1 MTNDITRH
9 DTSSPLYNIVYADPP
24 WEYDDKAL
32 AGNRGAGCKYTL
44 MNIEDIKN
52 IKVDEMTDKD
62 AILFLW
68 VTYPK
73 LQEGLDVIKAWG
85 FEYKTVAFTWIK
97 TNSNGTFFMGMGGW
111 TRANAEICLL
121 ATKGSP
127 KRLDAGIS
135 QIIKTVYNGNH
146 SQKPD
151 IIRQKIIQLIGDLPR
166 IELFARTKVHGW
178 DVWGNDSALQ
188 NKPLEVFSSWH

>member
-1 MTNDITRH
+1 MTNDMGGNGKKYKI
-9 DTSSPLYNIVYADPP
+9 IYADPA

-32 AGNRGAGCKYTL
+32 AGNRGAGCKYDL
-44 MNIEDIKN
+44 MNIEDIKAM
-52 IKVDEMTDKD
+52 KVNDLADDDST
-62 AILFLW
+62 LFLW

-85 FEYKTVAFTWIK
+85 FKYKTVAFTWIK
-97 TNSNGTFFMGMGGW
+97 SNSNGTFFMGMGRW
-111 TRANAEICLL
+111 TRANAEVCLL
-121 ATKGSP
+121 ATKGKP

-151 IIRQKIIQLIGDLPR
+151 VVRQKIIQLVGDIPR
-166 IELFARTKVHGW
+166 IELFARTKIYGW
-178 DVWGNDSALQ
+178 DVWGNDEVLKNQ
-188 NKPLEVFSSWH
+188 PLEVFSP